1 MVVAA
6 RADLI
11 YATIGR
17 LRSYTAEWTAMG
29 IDSSAGWKTPPTGS
43 GLVKRTGPRISGE
56 IQGGL
61 NGWNLPTRALVLRKA
76 GGPARGADYMLGL
89 KTTRLQLTAY
99 GATGVEAEGVWALA
113 DAILVPNTGARP
125 ASFELHGCRIS
136 DIAPESD
143 AAALREPETQWPFVT
158 TSYLVTWMSAP

>member
-11 YATIGR
+11 YATVGR
-17 LRSYTAEWTAMG
+17 LRSFAAEWTALG
-29 IDSSAGWKTPPTGS
+29 LDSSAGWKTPPAGS

-61 NGWNLPTRALVLRKA
+61 NGWNMPTRALVLAKA
-76 GGPARGADYMLGL
+76 AGPNIGDDYTMGI
-89 KTTRLQLTAY
+89 KHTRLQAKCY
-99 GATGVEAEGVWALA
+99 GATGAEADGVWGLL
-113 DAILVPNTGARP
+113 DAILVPNTGARD

-136 DIAPESD
+136 NIVPESD
-143 AAALREPETQWPFVT
+143 AAGLRELETQWPFVT
-158 TSYLVTWMSAP
+158 ASYLVTWMSAP